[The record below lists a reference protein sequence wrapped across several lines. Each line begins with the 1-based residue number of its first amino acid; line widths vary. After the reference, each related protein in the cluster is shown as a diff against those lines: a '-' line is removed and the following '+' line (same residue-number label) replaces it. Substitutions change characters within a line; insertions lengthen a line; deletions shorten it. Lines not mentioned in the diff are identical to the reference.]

1 VSRRTVLIRAE
12 HGPELEV
19 TLRALTPDEIEHL
32 MDRPALG
39 AVLARPEVRQRIARR
54 QWIHECGRDESLRRA
69 AAQAAIVTAHEEL
82 RVGRPLRHVADRLV
96 ALAEQLSEPAA

>member
-1 VSRRTVLIRAE
+1 VTSELVLIVADDGCCIEATIRE
-12 HGPELEV
+12 
-19 TLRALTPDEIEHL
+19 LTPDEIEQV

-39 AVLARPEVRQRIARR
+39 AVLARPEVRRRIARR
-54 QWIHECGRDESLRRA
+54 QWIHECSHDESLRRA
-69 AAQAAIVTAHEEL
+69 AAQAAIVRAHEEL